1 MMGPLRG
8 EETARTGVLLKTTIL
23 WLLLVIFS
31 TFHHQ
36 DLLSKFVLHVVSSIL
51 EAGNAGR
58 HKLQIFIPISLN
70 SSYFYSYNFCFVLL
84 I

>member
-1 MMGPLRG
+1 MMGVFV
-8 EETARTGVLLKTTIL
+8 EMTTAGSEVPKKTTIS

-70 SSYFYSYNFCFVLL
+70 SSYFYSYNFG
-84 I
+84 